1 MLYFYKSL
9 DYINNRMNQIHKSY
23 KFRIYPTK
31 EQESLLSKHFGHCRF
46 VFNRF
51 LNERKEKYLNEKTSL
66 NYYDNARTLTELK
79 KDEEFVWLKEVNSQS
94 LQASIRNLDIAY
106 KNFFNKQNKFPRFK
120 SKYDRQSFKVPQNVS
135 VEEGKLVIPKFK
147 EGIKLNLHRKL
158 EGKPLFATISKSTT
172 GRYYVSITCEVSYI
186 PFDKTNKSVGIDT
199 GIKDLAILSDGK
211 VYENIRTLKTK
222 LKKLKYEQRQLSK
235 KTKGSN
241 SRLKQKSKLAKVHEK
256 LTNIRKDYLHKVST
270 EIIKN
275 HDVICIEDLAVK
287 NMMKNHKLAQAFSDV
302 SLGAFYTMLEYK
314 SNWNDK
320 TVVKID
326 RFFPSSKT
334 CSRCGWIKQDLTLSI
349 REWTCESCGEVH
361 DRDVNAAKNILKQ
374 GINILSGCGM
384 QSDTKQKQ
392 GEALPLGKSVTL
404 EAQPIGSA
412 VGG

>member
-1 MLYFYKSL
+1 VNVSQNEWKYLQKICVFVKIIVL
-9 DYINNRMNQIHKSY
+9 LQKFRLFNNRMKLIHKSY
-23 KFRIYPTK
+23 KYRIYPTK

-120 SKYDRQSFKVPQNVS
+120 SKYDRQSFKVPQNVL
-135 VEEGKLVIPKFK
+135 VEESKLVIPKFK
-147 EGIKLNLHRKL
+147 EGIKLNLHRKM
-158 EGKPLFATISKSTT
+158 EGSPLFATISKSTT
-172 GRYYVSITCEVSYI
+172 GKYYVSITCEVEHK
-186 PFDKTNKSVGIDT
+186 PFEKTNKSVGVDT
-199 GIKDLAILSDGK
+199 GIKELAILSDGSS
-211 VYENIRTLKTK
+211 YENIKSLKTK

-235 KTKGSN
+235 KVKGSN
-241 SRLKQKSKLAKVHEK
+241 SRLKQKSKLATVHEK
-256 LTNIRKDYLHKVST
+256 VTNIRKDYLHKVST

-302 SLGAFYTMLEYK
+302 SLGAFYSMLEYK
-314 SNWNDK
+314 ANWNDK

-334 CSRCGWIKQDLTLSI
+334 CNVCNYINQDLTLKD
-349 REWTCESCGEVH
+349 REWTCKSCNTVH
-361 DRDVNAAKNILKQ
+361 DRDFNASINIKKQ
-374 GINILSGCGM
+374 GLKILSGLGTN
-384 QSDTKQKQ
+384 SDKKQK
-392 GEALPLGKSVTL
+392 SH
-404 EAQPIGSA
+404 
-412 VGG
+412 

>member
-1 MLYFYKSL
+1 MKL
-9 DYINNRMNQIHKSY
+9 IHKSY
-23 KFRIYPTK
+23 KFRICPTK

-66 NYYDNARTLTELK
+66 NYYDNARTLTDLK
-79 KDEEFVWLKEVNSQS
+79 KEEEFVWLKEVNSQS

-120 SKYDRQSFKVPQNVS
+120 SKYDKQSFKVPQNVT
-135 VEEGKLVIPKFK
+135 VEDGKLVIPKFK
-147 EGIKLNLHRKL
+147 EGIKLNLHRQMDG
-158 EGKPLFATISKSTT
+158 EPLFATISKSTT
-172 GRYYVSITCEVSYI
+172 GKYYASITCEIEYK
-186 PFDKTNKSVGIDT
+186 PFEKTNKSVGIDT
-199 GIKDLAILSDGK
+199 GIKELAILSDGSS
-211 VYENIRTLKTK
+211 YENIKSLKTK

-235 KTKGSN
+235 KVKGSQ
-241 SRLKQKSKLAKVHEK
+241 SRNKQKIKLALVHEQI
-256 LTNIRKDYLHKVST
+256 TNIRKDYLHKVST
-270 EIIKN
+270 AIVKN
-275 HDVICIEDLAVK
+275 HDIISVEDLAVK
-287 NMMKNHKLAQAFSDV
+287 NIIKNHCLAQAMSDV

-314 SNWNDK
+314 TNWNDK
-320 TVVKID
+320 QFVKID

-334 CSRCGWIKQDLTLSI
+334 CSSCGWIKQDLTLAI
-349 REWTCESCGEVH
+349 REWTCESCGVVH

-392 GEALPLGKSVTL
+392 GEVLPSGESATL
-404 EAQPIGSA
+404 EAQPIASG